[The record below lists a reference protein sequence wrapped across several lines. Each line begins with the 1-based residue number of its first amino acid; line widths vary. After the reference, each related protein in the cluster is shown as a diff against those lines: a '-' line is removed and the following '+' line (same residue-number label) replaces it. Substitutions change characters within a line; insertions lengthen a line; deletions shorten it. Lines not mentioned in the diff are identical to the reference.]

1 MANTET
7 KRIIDIVYGKDKEAK
22 VLKNMK
28 IGQANAKRKFLEKY
42 PDADVSKF
50 RFEVELTE
58 EGDIDSYETY
68 FKLTEKDSFD
78 ITSDTFLNNK
88 KWTKYL
94 TSNKERGFGIWSA
107 NGTIQPY
114 DINHETTTSM
124 DINKIKIYV
133 TDDKW
138 FVSDLSPYTITN
150 TLSPNYTKNPFLA
163 SLLAVYVTTYIC
175 GISVKHFEYN
185 NHTPGIITSMAR
197 YHLYYHMSRFLRN
210 PGDLKRYMKYI
221 IPSVRKHTP
230 YIEIWE
236 DAFYKTNMTLSEWY
250 EWAKSRDPKVSNY
263 SYDKRRGGI
272 QYQKLSG
279 TRNGQANDYRRFI
292 AHKTSGLTKIG
303 QNLFQRSVQSYVYA
317 VLGAQAK
324 TRWPIVGEGA
334 KSLQT
339 QDVFYTI
346 AKETIAESDVTIM
359 ISNMRTAIA
368 STNVVLNM
376 AISPGMILVPSNL
389 IIQKEKIP
397 GYNNV
402 LTLATDKM
410 KFGKNT
416 GVNYKAPIIIPSDA
430 TQMNRVG
437 DVTPK
442 PKTKTQGIPK
452 TRERSDANVS
462 ESKPIASVA
471 SDPRHNNDG
480 RRIPIF

>member
-1 MANTET
+1 MADTET
-7 KRIIDIVYGKDKEAK
+7 KRIVDIVYGKDKEAK
-22 VLKNMK
+22 VLKNLK

-50 RFEVELTE
+50 KFEVKLTE

-94 TSNKERGFGIWSA
+94 TSNKDKGFGIWFA
-107 NGTIQPY
+107 DGTVQPY

-150 TLSPNYTKNPFLA
+150 TLSPDYMKNPFLA
-163 SLLAVYVTTYIC
+163 SLLVAYVTTYVC
-175 GISVKHFEYN
+175 GMSVKHFEYN

-210 PGDLKRYMKYI
+210 PGDLERYMKYI

-250 EWAKSRDPKVSNY
+250 EWAKSRDPKVRNY
-263 SYDKRRGGI
+263 SYDKRKVGI
-272 QYQKLSG
+272 RYQKLSG
-279 TRNGQANDYRRFI
+279 TRNGQPNDYRRFI

-303 QNLFQRSVQSYVYA
+303 QKLLQQSIQSYVYV

-324 TRWPIVGEGA
+324 TRWPIVGKGA

-339 QDVFYTI
+339 QDVFRTI
-346 AKETIAESDVTIM
+346 VKETIAQSDITIT
-359 ISNMRTAIA
+359 ISNMRTAIS

-389 IIQKEKIP
+389 IIQKKKIP
-397 GYNNV
+397 GYNNI
-402 LTLATDKM
+402 LT
-410 KFGKNT
+410 
-416 GVNYKAPIIIPSDA
+416 
-430 TQMNRVG
+430 
-437 DVTPK
+437 
-442 PKTKTQGIPK
+442 
-452 TRERSDANVS
+452 
-462 ESKPIASVA
+462 
-471 SDPRHNNDG
+471 
-480 RRIPIF
+480 